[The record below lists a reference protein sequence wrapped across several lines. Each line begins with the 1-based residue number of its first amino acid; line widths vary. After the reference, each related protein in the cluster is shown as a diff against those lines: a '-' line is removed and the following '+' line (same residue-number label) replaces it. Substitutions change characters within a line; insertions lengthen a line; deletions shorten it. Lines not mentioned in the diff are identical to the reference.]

1 MSPEPQTYANHK
13 RIDPWYHYVGFALAL
28 LALVLAVVNLFRGHG
43 GAWQLVVSVLLVL
56 MFLKLRLYA
65 LRVQDRVIRL
75 EEILRMRALLPPD
88 HQESIQQLTPAQL
101 VALRFAADA
110 ELAVRVAEALKE
122 GLDREQIKQRIQT
135 WRPDTFRV

>member
-1 MSPEPQTYANHK
+1 
-13 RIDPWYHYVGFALAL
+13 
-28 LALVLAVVNLFRGHG
+28 
-43 GAWQLVVSVLLVL
+43 LVVSVLLVL

-65 LRVQDRVIRL
+65 LQVQDRVIRL
-75 EEILRMRALLPPD
+75 EETLRMRALLPPD

-101 VALRFAADA
+101 VALRFAADG
-110 ELAVRVAEALKE
+110 ELAVRVAETLKE